1 MRRWGTATKWL
12 ISTLIIAAQPRAFGH
27 FDTLRPL
34 WTRIAR
40 RLTYPPSHAC
50 TGRPSRLPRA
60 HLPGGA
66 GSRRPAR
73 LARVHRLRDR
83 RGEGC
88 KLSVT
93 VVTRHDVACQDEP
106 VVVRALAFVVV
117 QRVVG
122 LVGLG
127 PSSDDKD
134 VEIAVLRHQLLVL
147 RRRVAR
153 PRYTPADRTVLAGP
167 GEGIASAPLADLPR
181 HALYLAALHRELVRR
196 RWTYPH
202 TGRRPPRALRPDV
215 VEVVVRLAREKPAG
229 DTCASSASA
238 ANAASAFRRHRCARS
253 CASTVSGRHR
263 GAAGRAG
270 PSSCAPR
277 LPGCSRVIS

>member
-153 PRYTPADRTVLAGP
+153 PVTHRPTARCSRALAKV
-167 GEGIASAPLADLPR
+167 LPR
-181 HALYLAALHRELVRR
+181 HRWPIFLLTPSTLLRCIRSWCGAGGPNPIPAGVHHALCVRTWSRSWFGWPGRNPLGIPAHRR
-196 RWTYPH
+196 RVPQTRH
-202 TGRRPPRALRPDV
+202 PRF
-215 VEVVVRLAREKPAG
+215 G
-229 DTCASSASA
+229 DIVAHDPASA
-238 ANAASAFRRHRCARS
+238 RSLAGTAARRAELDPVPAHPGC
-253 CASTVSGRHR
+253 R
-263 GAAGRAG
+263 GA
-270 PSSCAPR
+270 
-277 LPGCSRVIS
+277 RV